1 MQARG
6 LYQAVIFDVDGTL
19 YYQKPL
25 RLIMAARLCL
35 HYMVRPWRW
44 TDLAILKTFRVLR
57 EKGEYGESRLADA
70 QYQAVADHLDVPLER
85 VRAVVEKWM
94 EVCPR
99 PYLRYCKDQRL
110 AGWIISLRKAGVLTV
125 AYSDYPVEEKLK
137 ALGIEMDFHFCATDA
152 AINRLKPD
160 PKGLT
165 AILAALSL
173 SAKECLMVGDRDE
186 KDGECARR
194 VGMDYQILPSMP
206 GLRRAVLSQAPFA
219 CFQSPHGICL

>member
-1 MQARG
+1 METRG
-6 LYQAVIFDVDGTL
+6 SYPAVIFDVDGTL

-25 RLIMAARLCL
+25 RRIMAVRLFL

-44 TDLAILKTFRVLR
+44 MDLAILKTFRALR
-57 EKGEYGESRLADA
+57 EKGEYGEGCLAVL
-70 QYQAVADHLDVPLER
+70 QYQAVADHLDVPIER

-99 PYLRYCKDQRL
+99 FYLRYCKDQRL
-110 AGWIISLRKAGVLTV
+110 ADWIISLRKAGVLTV

-160 PKGLT
+160 PKGLA

-173 SAKECLMVGDRDE
+173 SAKDCLMVGDRDE

-194 VGMDYQILPSMP
+194 VGMDYQILPS
-206 GLRRAVLSQAPFA
+206 GASRRRTSLNQRVFNLY
-219 CFQSPHGICL
+219 